1 MSLIS
6 SEFSAIGHA
15 FMSLTRVSPLQHSYV
30 TREGR
35 DRVKRHTS
43 PTKRL
48 QGQTPRAP
56 NDGAGLNVAERCR
69 TRLSPELQELLHTAA
84 RRADEAGVL
93 VYAVGGFVRDLL
105 LGVGNEDLDLTV
117 EGDGVGFAQ
126 RLAAALGGIS
136 KGPSEF
142 ATAMVIA
149 PNGHK
154 IDVATARREAYKH
167 PAALPMVEP
176 GSIRDDLFRRDFSI
190 NAMAFALNGPEAFVL
205 LDWYSGMADLS
216 EGVIRVLHN
225 RSFRDDPTRMFRA
238 IRLEQRFG
246 FILHP
251 HTLRLLHRAVEKRW
265 IGLLSGA
272 RLWRELRLMLE
283 GESPVRCLERLHE
296 LQVLPQIDAALTLSS
311 AQVAVLTRVVEAH
324 VELVEL
330 VPEHAMRAWLAY
342 MAVLVQNLNPEAIR
356 RICQRLACS
365 PRVIE
370 EMIEGIAAVEVACKR
385 LQSEDDLR
393 PSEVVAVLRTLPF
406 EMLPL
411 LLARCPAMAVRNRV
425 RQYLTTWRHV
435 RPCLTGDD
443 LKRFGI
449 PQGPEIG
456 RLLTR
461 LLAVK
466 LDGQA
471 PTREAEEALIRT
483 GLSAED

>member
-1 MSLIS
+1 
-6 SEFSAIGHA
+6 
-15 FMSLTRVSPLQHSYV
+15 
-30 TREGR
+30 
-35 DRVKRHTS
+35 
-43 PTKRL
+43 
-48 QGQTPRAP
+48 
-56 NDGAGLNVAERCR
+56 
-69 TRLSPELQELLHTAA
+69 
-84 RRADEAGVL
+84 
-93 VYAVGGFVRDLL
+93 
-105 LGVGNEDLDLTV
+105 
-117 EGDGVGFAQ
+117 
-126 RLAAALGGIS
+126 
-136 KGPSEF
+136 
-142 ATAMVIA
+142 
-149 PNGHK
+149 
-154 IDVATARREAYKH
+154 
-167 PAALPMVEP
+167 
-176 GSIRDDLFRRDFSI
+176 
-190 NAMAFALNGPEAFVL
+190 
-205 LDWYSGMADLS
+205 MADLS

-311 AQVAVLTRVVEAH
+311 AQVAVLTRVAEAH

-342 MAVLVQNLNPEAIR
+342 MAVLVQNLSPEAIR
-356 RICQRLACS
+356 RICQRLTLS
-365 PRVIE
+365 PRVTG

-483 GLSAED
+483 VLSAED